1 MRIFE
6 SIIPTTNSMSVELVV
21 QNVKLKG
28 INII

>member
-6 SIIPTTNSMSVELVV
+6 SLIPTTNSMSVEVVV

>member
-6 SIIPTTNSMSVELVV
+6 SIIPTTNSMSVEVVV

>member
-6 SIIPTTNSMSVELVV
+6 SIIPTTNLMSVELVV